1 LHIWLLK
8 IGEPLPLSPTV
19 KKMRTALLAE
29 KLVERGHQV
38 TWWTGAF
45 DHAHKKWLEVF
56 SDREQIDLQ
65 KNYAVIGLR
74 GTGYHRNIS
83 IKRYIDHRIVARQFR
98 QKASAQG
105 KPDVII
111 ASMPT
116 HDLAYEAVDYGR
128 RNNVPVIVD
137 IRDPWPDAFLYDL
150 PAWLKVLAR
159 IFLQADFRMIRKALD
174 QATSLVA
181 VTQPL
186 LAWARQYTKISG
198 NARDRVFYL
207 GYKRIELKDKDS
219 LSSRFDSIRKILQ
232 EKYIILYL
240 GAINKNYHNPFIILE
255 AAKTLKDTQDIHF
268 IIAGDGHAYSKL
280 YAAAAG
286 LTNVTLTGWLNN
298 EEIEYILQQA
308 KIGLCP
314 TVKTVNQT
322 SNKIYMYLSA
332 GLPLISSFHGEAK
345 EWIEQ
350 YRIGYYYPPNDIK
363 TMVSQIRQL
372 YQDKEQYKQMS
383 ANAVKIYED
392 KFNADNIYTAYAE
405 YIEKMVKTNAKLA

>member
-1 LHIWLLK
+1 MNIWLLK
-8 IGEPLPLSPTV
+8 IGEPLPLSPAV

-29 KLVERGHQV
+29 ELVARGHKV

-45 DHAHKKWLEVF
+45 DHAHKKWLDAF
-56 SDREQIDLQ
+56 SNEEKISLQ
-65 KNYAVIGLR
+65 ENYTLIGLR
-74 GTGYHRNIS
+74 GIGYHRNIS
-83 IKRYIDHRIVARQFR
+83 IRRYIDHRIVARQFR
-98 QKASAQG
+98 QKADQQQN
-105 KPDVII
+105 KPDII
-111 ASMPT
+111 ITSMPT
-116 HDLAYEAVDYGR
+116 HDLAYKAVDYGR
-128 RNNVPVIVD
+128 RNNLPVIVD

-150 PAWLKVLAR
+150 PSWLKVLAR
-159 IFLQADFRMIRKALD
+159 VVLEADFRMIRKALD
-174 QATSLVA
+174 HAASLVA

-186 LAWARQYTKISG
+186 LTWARQYTKTGGS
-198 NARDRVFYL
+198 NKDQVFYL
-207 GYKRIELKDKDS
+207 GYKRVALEDKDS
-219 LSSRFDSIRKILQ
+219 LNRRFASIQRILR

-255 AAKTLKDTQDIHF
+255 AAKVLNNIQDIHF
-268 IIAGDGHAYSKL
+268 IIAGDGQAYGEL
-280 YAAAAG
+280 RAAASG
-286 LTNVTLTGWLNN
+286 MTNVTLTGWLNSD
-298 EEIEYILQQA
+298 EIEYILQKA

-350 YRIGYYYPPNDIK
+350 YRVGYYYPPNDLN
-363 TMVSQIRQL
+363 TMISQIRQL

-383 ANAVKIYED
+383 ANAVKLYED

-405 YIEKMVKTNAKLA
+405 YIEKMAKN